1 MAISPGANIGDTT
14 VIGGVEYEWDG
25 EKWNMVPSGIVGT
38 LDTSEIALANPT
50 RAKFDAIEQGVDL
63 YPDTTGLTTQED
75 ANNILVE
82 ITDWLR
88 LHKSEVIIQSGLP
101 DHTLYNDGA
110 LWVDTDTYDMFVLTG
125 TQWIDLTALPDMTD
139 YVKDTDMAFALS
151 LYLRKQDAIDTYYPV
166 ERLLHFIKPN
176 GSFRLHLGDGAE
188 LDNIFTRLIEAERGI
203 IHLQDQIDNLGGD
216 GELPPD
222 TAHPGGQYIL
232 SGGLSGAVAAG
243 YWAYAYNGI
252 QSWDQ
257 ITTFYISETDL
268 DGDNIQWTNHI
279 GEFIQVHRYK
289 GNPNTDADFTCSAV
303 YKINSVN
310 DLGTYNTLNVVLQ
323 AGTDQGVLGVGEYF
337 TFEIIEEGTI

>member
-25 EKWNMVPSGIVGT
+25 EKWNMVPTGIVGT

-310 DLGTYNTLNVVLQ
+310 DLGTYDTLNVVLQ
-323 AGTDQGVLGVGEYF
+323 AGTDQGSLGVGEYF